1 MLYLSRSLLLVASY
15 SHNQNYG
22 PYVNKMNVVFHAWLL
37 KSNRVQDRELIH
49 HRVNGV
55 WVSLVSLVCMKIEQ
69 KSAKGI
75 LLQHVWHD

>member
-37 KSNRVQDRELIH
+37 K
-49 HRVNGV
+49 
-55 WVSLVSLVCMKIEQ
+55 
-69 KSAKGI
+69 
-75 LLQHVWHD
+75 